1 MFEHRKLQSLDD
13 YFLEYSR
20 RTVPGVYF
28 YRLCG
33 YNQEIQDFIL
43 KYYEAARRTGVV
55 IEGKIPNP
63 EERHLAYYEEIMG
76 LSFQMDAGFID
87 RSLKK
92 WLPRMKDKQR
102 SMVATS
108 IYDVLDA
115 MHRDGK
121 NENMLRNAYIKFMC
135 WLYYRFERIV
145 NCLGEE
151 TLPKI
156 LYEGMVSNYELK
168 LLSILSKAGCDIVLL
183 QYQDDAAYLKLDAAS
198 ALSDRL
204 ELPGL
209 GAFSPQFSIKWLRG
223 EIEKQN
229 HKQKLYGALPQ
240 VVNCTNAWIEGKGLT
255 DILKEPSA
263 RGDDA
268 RFFYNSLI
276 RIKGVEDKVTYL
288 NELYQFQLSLKNSG
302 RRFLVLEH
310 TIPRPTTDEIQSV
323 SRKNYVSTEQMLL
336 DLSREIRYTASIELE
351 KLMRKALID
360 ILLEEAKKPD
370 SNVNRLTN
378 KAVYLLCWLKR
389 YAGELFATWRRPQI
403 ACFVYLGG
411 CQNENEAMFLRFLA
425 RLPVDVLI
433 LLPNQNTVCCLEDKN
448 LYDINYPLSLAVEH
462 FPREDRD
469 VRMGT
474 AAFHAEQELDEIMYQ
489 NSGLYRNQQYEKAV
503 SVSLQTMYE
512 EIAILWDQEIKYRPN
527 FSVVDAVVNVPVIFA
542 KVSGVKDGQTAKYW
556 SDIRA
561 LATPDTLVIREAPYI
576 NPTDPNPMKTFAAG
590 FFKNGKLLKT
600 KIKEHASYPYSFLRE
615 EVQDHILE
623 KLQLLI
629 QQKLIKGTFE
639 NGTEYT
645 IIATVLNLNTEV
657 IRLMQKF
664 DFTKKNPKVLY
675 IHTTEKII
683 SLEDSILTA
692 FLNLVGFDVV
702 FFVPTGYQNI
712 ERHFNRMII
721 EEHQIGEYMYD
732 LRVPTFGTASPNTRR
747 SWREI
752 LFKRGD

>member
-209 GAFSPQFSIKWLRG
+209 GAFSPLFSIKWLRG
-223 EIEKQN
+223 EIE
-229 HKQKLYGALPQ
+229 
-240 VVNCTNAWIEGKGLT
+240 
-255 DILKEPSA
+255 
-263 RGDDA
+263 
-268 RFFYNSLI
+268 
-276 RIKGVEDKVTYL
+276 
-288 NELYQFQLSLKNSG
+288 
-302 RRFLVLEH
+302 
-310 TIPRPTTDEIQSV
+310 
-323 SRKNYVSTEQMLL
+323 
-336 DLSREIRYTASIELE
+336 
-351 KLMRKALID
+351 
-360 ILLEEAKKPD
+360 
-370 SNVNRLTN
+370 
-378 KAVYLLCWLKR
+378 
-389 YAGELFATWRRPQI
+389 
-403 ACFVYLGG
+403 
-411 CQNENEAMFLRFLA
+411 
-425 RLPVDVLI
+425 
-433 LLPNQNTVCCLEDKN
+433 
-448 LYDINYPLSLAVEH
+448 
-462 FPREDRD
+462 
-469 VRMGT
+469 
-474 AAFHAEQELDEIMYQ
+474 
-489 NSGLYRNQQYEKAV
+489 
-503 SVSLQTMYE
+503 
-512 EIAILWDQEIKYRPN
+512 
-527 FSVVDAVVNVPVIFA
+527 
-542 KVSGVKDGQTAKYW
+542 
-556 SDIRA
+556 
-561 LATPDTLVIREAPYI
+561 
-576 NPTDPNPMKTFAAG
+576 
-590 FFKNGKLLKT
+590 
-600 KIKEHASYPYSFLRE
+600 
-615 EVQDHILE
+615 
-623 KLQLLI
+623 
-629 QQKLIKGTFE
+629 
-639 NGTEYT
+639 
-645 IIATVLNLNTEV
+645 
-657 IRLMQKF
+657 
-664 DFTKKNPKVLY
+664 
-675 IHTTEKII
+675 
-683 SLEDSILTA
+683 
-692 FLNLVGFDVV
+692 
-702 FFVPTGYQNI
+702 
-712 ERHFNRMII
+712 
-721 EEHQIGEYMYD
+721 
-732 LRVPTFGTASPNTRR
+732 
-747 SWREI
+747 
-752 LFKRGD
+752 

>member
-1 MFEHRKLQSLDD
+1 MFEHRKLQSLED
-13 YFLEYSR
+13 YFTELSQR
-20 RTVPGVYF
+20 AAPGVYF

-43 KYYEAARRTGVV
+43 KYYEAARRAGVV

-63 EERHLAYYEEIMG
+63 EERHLSYYEEIMG
-76 LSFQMDAGFID
+76 LSFQMDAGFLD

-102 SMVATS
+102 EMVATS

-115 MHRDGK
+115 MHREGK
-121 NENMLRNAYIKFMC
+121 NENILRNAYIKFMC

-145 NCLGEE
+145 NRLGEE
-151 TLPKI
+151 ALPKI

-183 QYQDDAAYLKLDAAS
+183 QYQDDAAYLKLDAS
-198 ALSDRL
+198 SKLSDRL
-204 ELPGL
+204 EIPGL
-209 GAFSPQFSIKWLRG
+209 GAFPPQFSIKWLRT

-229 HKQKLYGALPQ
+229 HKQQLYGALPQ
-240 VVNCTNAWIEGKGLT
+240 VVNCTNAWLDGKGLA
-255 DILKEPSA
+255 DILKEPST
-263 RGDDA
+263 RGNDA

-276 RIKGVEDKVTYL
+276 RIRGVEDKVTYL

-302 RRFLVLEH
+302 RRLLVLEH

-323 SRKNYVSTEQMLL
+323 SRKNYANAEQMLL

-360 ILLEEAKKPD
+360 ILLEEAEKPD

-378 KAVYLLCWLKR
+378 KAVYLLCWLRR
-389 YAGELFATWRRPQI
+389 YAGELFGSFRLPQI

-411 CQNENEAMFLRFLA
+411 CQNDNEAMFLRFLS

-433 LLPNQNTVCCLEDKN
+433 LVPDQNTACCLEDKS
-448 LYDINYPLSLAVEH
+448 LYEINYPLSLAVEH

-512 EIAILWDQEIKYRPN
+512 EIAILWNQEIKYRPN

-576 NPTDPNPMKTFAAG
+576 SPTDPNPMKAFASG
-590 FFKNGKLLKT
+590 FFKNGRLLKT
-600 KIKEHASYPYSFLRE
+600 KIKEHSSYPYSFLRE

-657 IRLMQKF
+657 VRLIQKF
-664 DFTKKNPKVLY
+664 DFTKKNPKLLY

-712 ERHFNRMII
+712 ERHFNRVMI

-732 LRVPTFGTASPNTRR
+732 LRVPAFGPASPNTRR